1 MIFDKLLLVIFST
14 LFGYMC
20 CYFGKFKDL
29 QVHYEQLESILNNG
43 GGDFDRC
50 N

>member
-1 MIFDKLLLVIFST
+1 MIFDKLLLVIFSI

-29 QVHYEQLESILNNG
+29 QTHYEQLESMLNVG
-43 GGDFDRC
+43 GGDND
-50 N
+50 

>member
-1 MIFDKLLLVIFST
+1 MIYDKLLLVIFSI

-29 QVHYEQLESILNNG
+29 QTRYEQLESMING
-43 GGDFDRC
+43 GGDFD
-50 N
+50 